1 MGKAVAAAIPAALCV
16 GALNSVAMLLSSTCL
31 YCRVA
36 TWLSYSVW
44 LISLFPVVFL
54 TVQTLID
61 FSVGCLNRRR
71 CLLPFPCTLWLG
83 FRLSAVRPDAFADHL
98 RTSECG
104 ATALDDSLAAL
115 VANMGM
121 PVGVAFVIATA
132 FANIAAS
139 MNAVVA
145 TVVTKAWLGF
155 HNGRRE

>member
-1 MGKAVAAAIPAALCV
+1 M
-16 GALNSVAMLLSSTCL
+16 
-31 YCRVA
+31 
-36 TWLSYSVW
+36 
-44 LISLFPVVFL
+44 
-54 TVQTLID
+54 LID

>member
-1 MGKAVAAAIPAALCV
+1 MGKAVAVAIPAALCV
-16 GALNSVAMLLSSTCL
+16 GALNSVAMLLSSTCPHCQL
-31 YCRVA
+31 A
-36 TWLSYSVW
+36 IWLSYSVW
-44 LISLFPVVFL
+44 LISLFSVVFL

-83 FRLSAVRPDAFADHL
+83 FRLSARTDAFSDHL

-104 ATALDDSLAAL
+104 ATALDDGFAAL

-132 FANIAAS
+132 FANIATNT
-139 MNAVVA
+139 NA
-145 TVVTKAWLGF
+145 
-155 HNGRRE
+155 